1 MGAFFTAGQEH
12 GWLRPVVGQ
21 EFPLDQAEQSH
32 VEVIEHK
39 NGTQGKIVLNV
50 WRKLPCIGFVAYLP
64 LNKLQSKDLKKSWHK
79 NDTLLDPKWL

>member
-50 WRKLPCIGFVAYLP
+50 
-64 LNKLQSKDLKKSWHK
+64 
-79 NDTLLDPKWL
+79 